1 MNAGADEPGI
11 TDADRER
18 FAAFGDSG
26 RPDDLLPDGKQ
37 TSPPPISASAE
48 PPASTE
54 GLAERLRERLAV
66 GEVLVTTS
74 VGLEVRR
81 SARSLGRSLRALSDR
96 DPPGLVVDRDGHDG
110 RHVRWRIERVD
121 ARSDRR

>member
-1 MNAGADEPGI
+1 MSTDELGI

-18 FAAFGDSG
+18 MAAFGDSG
-26 RPDDLLPDGKQ
+26 RPDDLLPDGEQ
-37 TSPPPISASAE
+37 TTPQRMPASADL
-48 PPASTE
+48 PASAD
-54 GLAERLRERLAV
+54 GLAERLRERLVV

-81 SARSLGRSLRALSDR
+81 SARSLGRLLRTLADR

-121 ARSDRR
+121 ARGDRR